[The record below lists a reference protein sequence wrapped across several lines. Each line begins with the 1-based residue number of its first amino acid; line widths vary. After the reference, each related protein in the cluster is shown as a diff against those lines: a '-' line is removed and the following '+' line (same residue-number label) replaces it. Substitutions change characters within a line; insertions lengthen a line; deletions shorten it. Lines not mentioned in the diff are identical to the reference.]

1 MATLRMQTQAKVF
14 LNDREVCEWTQGE
27 YIYVR
32 PPSKCQELREK
43 NAGHVAAEHRLLQPQ
58 TALAVTQQVG
68 RPGASFANSKVDCG
82 SLPCSEAGTAASA
95 VIRSHRPM
103 PAF

>member
-1 MATLRMQTQAKVF
+1 MGGGVVARDPRAYKST
-14 LNDREVCEWTQGE
+14 
-27 YIYVR
+27 

-68 RPGASFANSKVDCG
+68 RPGASFANSKV
-82 SLPCSEAGTAASA
+82 
-95 VIRSHRPM
+95 
-103 PAF
+103 